1 MAAAS
6 ALPVSSWMFAHSSH
20 AEESDGLSAAA
31 FCEYTVRND
40 TWPMACNVARV
51 TRQRA
56 TAFFVTARRQ

>member
-1 MAAAS
+1 
-6 ALPVSSWMFAHSSH
+6 MFAHSSH